1 MPDQRKHRG
10 PHPEDASLFAPT
22 AVPALQ
28 AATADLCWLLTRG
41 YTDKAALKLVGDRH
55 GLNSRQRM
63 ATWRCACSDQQ
74 QAARAKRQLAPAAV
88 GGRALCIDGFNV
100 ITTIEAA
107 LSGGVILQ
115 ARDGCFRDMASMH
128 GTYRKV
134 QETVPAIKLVGSCLA
149 NLEVG
154 PVRWILDRPV
164 ANSGKL
170 RQMMLETADTKGW
183 PWQVE
188 LAASPDS
195 LLVETRDVV
204 ATADSAVLDRVQAWF
219 NLARQV
225 VESAVET
232 PWIVVLVGAAPK

>member
-10 PHPEDASLFAPT
+10 PHPEDTSLFAA
-22 AVPALQ
+22 AVMPALR

-55 GLNSRQRM
+55 GLNKRQRT
-63 ATWRCACSDQQ
+63 AAWRCSCSDQQ
-74 QAARAKRQLAPAAV
+74 QATRAEHQLAPAAL
-88 GGRALCIDGFNV
+88 GGRPLCIDGFNV
-100 ITTIEAA
+100 VTSIEAA

-134 QETVPAIKLVGSCLA
+134 SETVPAMKLVGSF
-149 NLEVG
+149 LEQLNVG
-154 PVRWILDRPV
+154 PVTWILDRPV
-164 ANSGKL
+164 ANSGRL
-170 RQMMLETADTKGW
+170 RQLMLETAATEGW
-183 PWQVE
+183 SWQVE

-195 LLVETRDVV
+195 LLIETSDVV
-204 ATADSAVLDRVQAWF
+204 ATADSMVLDRTQAWF

-225 VESAVET
+225 VETAVERS
-232 PWIVVLVGAAPK
+232 WVVVLA